1 MLWIFMVKNH
11 FGVTSAQTSLKRAN
25 LMKKLTV
32 KRCGYFQLRIHQ
44 GWESADMKEAV

>member
-11 FGVTSAQTSLKRAN
+11 FGVTSVQTSLKREN

-32 KRCGYFQLRIHQ
+32 KRCGYFRLRTRQ
-44 GWESADMKEAV
+44 GWGSADMKEAV

>member
-11 FGVTSAQTSLKRAN
+11 FGVTSVQTSLKRAN

-32 KRCGYFQLRIHQ
+32 KRVVTSGYELAKDGGLRI
-44 GWESADMKEAV
+44 